1 MRMART
7 MGRVVNGYNLRYR
20 TTRQSWTADFA
31 PGAPLV
37 SHSEHMPCCRR
48 LRLAILCNIANMT
61 SSAKPE
67 VHIDASTQI
76 RRKSV
81 PRWRR
86 GVVVSGVRRMNEVN
100 PHRAR
105 LVLRAGIPSRKAVTR
120 GVFWVFAR
128 GVEPTVSR
136 FVVKTVF
143 MPSTSLEMH
152 QNRFRPGLLPG
163 PHWGSLQRSLRPLAG
178 GEGARRVLP
187 KNPTLSSA
195 LRASAIQAMLCR
207 PPIPPENKS

>member
-1 MRMART
+1 MCREEDVHSLSHSRHTSLVNVMCVACCACCKPMRMART

-20 TTRQSWTADFA
+20 TTRQSWTTDFA

-61 SSAKPE
+61 SSEKPE

-120 GVFWVFAR
+120 GGCF
-128 GVEPTVSR
+128 GCLHVES
-136 FVVKTVF
+136 
-143 MPSTSLEMH
+143 
-152 QNRFRPGLLPG
+152 N
-163 PHWGSLQRSLRPLAG
+163 QRCL
-178 GEGARRVLP
+178 VL
-187 KNPTLSSA
+187 
-195 LRASAIQAMLCR
+195 
-207 PPIPPENKS
+207 